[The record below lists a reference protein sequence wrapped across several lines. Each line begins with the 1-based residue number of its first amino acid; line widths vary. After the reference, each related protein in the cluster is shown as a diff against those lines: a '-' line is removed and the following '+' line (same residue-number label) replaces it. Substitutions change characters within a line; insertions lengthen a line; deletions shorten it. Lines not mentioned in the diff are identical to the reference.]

1 MKHAALGLLSF
12 SLLFFYAC
20 QQGEQK
26 EKTTTEPPVV
36 EVLTEDSAMNVAIMQ
51 AVQTLDTFNHALN
64 SRNPN
69 YDYFALKVLF
79 PTSNGSE
86 HLWVSDIVL
95 ANGKYKGVV
104 NNVPEQTKDVD
115 IGDTV
120 LIDNNRIS
128 DWMFVEAGKL
138 HGGYTVRLLRN
149 RMTEEEKNAFDR
161 ENGLIME
168 E

>member
-1 MKHAALGLLSF
+1 MKALYYSILF
-12 SLLFFYAC
+12 SLAFYAC
-20 QQGEQK
+20 QEQK
-26 EKTTTEPPVV
+26 KENAEEQPAAL
-36 EVLTEDSAMNVAIMQ
+36 EALTNDTAMNAAIIE
-51 AVQTLDTFNHALN
+51 AHRTLGTFNQALT
-64 SRNPN
+64 SHNPN

-79 PTSNGSE
+79 PTPKGGEN
-86 HLWVSDIVL
+86 LWVSDITF
-95 ANGKYKGVV
+95 NKGTYKGIV
-104 NNVPEQTKDVD
+104 NNVPEESKDVN

-120 LIDNNRIS
+120 IIDNNRIS

-149 RMTEEEKNAFDR
+149 RMTEEEKNTFDR

>member
-1 MKHAALGLLSF
+1 MKAIYYVIFLCILL
-12 SLLFFYAC
+12 YAC
-20 QQGEQK
+20 QQEEK
-26 EKTTTEPPVV
+26 ETSTEEPPVV
-36 EVLTEDSAMNVAIMQ
+36 EVLTEDSAMNAAILE
-51 AVQTLDTFNHALN
+51 AHQTLDTFNHALN
-64 SRNPN
+64 SHNPN

-79 PTSNGSE
+79 PTPTGNE

-95 ANGKYKGVV
+95 TNGKYRGVI
-104 NNVPEQTKDVD
+104 NNVPEQTKEVD
-115 IGDTV
+115 IGDTI
-120 LIDNNRIS
+120 LIDNSRIS